1 MKSPFLDLQSRR
13 TSGGGALG
21 EVALSAD
28 EVLFESFISIEGIA
42 VQYGLVPLRLTRE
55 VCTAQAEMLLRNL
68 GRRPDTEQPWMPIST
83 LGPLLVFAHHNPRSL
98 DYWGVPEF
106 LSVRVVISETQY
118 ETVKADFMG
127 RVSARPL
134 GEKGKVEGMTR
145 PFVEVGDLR
154 GAFEW
159 FLEAYP
165 WEKGHKSL
173 LESTYRDLIK
183 RKAAPEVED
192 FNRLHGHLGVALK
205 VVCEPG
211 TLALNPDD
219 APRQELFPPALL
231 DKHAVYPAYCG
242 KQRIYLLTAGGDTYS
257 FEDEWISSGNELME
271 IAPVLADVSAIR
283 KVVNRSSSSSG
294 EIALE
299 ISESDYDV
307 SDDAAVV
314 ELIPEDIL
322 QINPQNVNHTPEEM
336 LQWCLYRAIQLR
348 ASDLHLEKYYNTIR
362 FRARIDGQLRVIFSA
377 SEELLHRYIAMVKN
391 YANLGQSRQET
402 QDGRFSLAIGRRRID
417 VRVAAV
423 PCRKEF
429 QKVIMRFLDKDGGM
443 KSMPDLKLSERQTA
457 LFERAMSRDQGLML
471 ITGPTGSGKTT
482 TLYALLN
489 SVNDESLNLHTIE
502 DPIEYRIEG
511 INQTQTDPV
520 HGISFASGLRA
531 LLRSDPDVILIG
543 ECRDEE
549 TATAAV
555 TSALTGHLVLTTLH
569 ANDSLRAISRLLSMG
584 VPNYL
589 LADSLVLSQAQRLV
603 RRLCEYC
610 KRPKLISPDL
620 VQLLEQYGMHD
631 LASDAVIFEQGTCDE
646 CSQTGFSGRMA
657 LMEITEVSP
666 EIKDMITENAPVSSI
681 RAVAQ
686 KSGLRT
692 LYQEGLVQVL
702 KGNTAL
708 DEIRGLAYMAPACKD

>member
-1 MKSPFLDLQSRR
+1 MKAPFFNLPNRR
-13 TSGGGALG
+13 TPDGVSLG
-21 EVALSAD
+21 EVALSSEDA
-28 EVLFESFISIEGIA
+28 LFESFISIEGIA
-42 VQYGLVPLRLTRE
+42 VQYGMVPLLLARE
-55 VCTAQAEMLLRNL
+55 VCTAQAEMILRLL
-68 GRRPDTEQPWMPIST
+68 GRRAATEQPWMPIST
-83 LGPLLVFAHHNPRSL
+83 LGPMLVFAHYNPRCQ
-98 DYWGVPEF
+98 DFWGVPEF
-106 LSVRVVISETQY
+106 LGVRVVISETQY
-118 ETVKADFMG
+118 EAVQTDFAA

-134 GEKGKVEGMTR
+134 PEKGRMEGVSR
-145 PFVEVGDLR
+145 PFLDHGDLK

-159 FLEAYP
+159 FLEHYP
-165 WEKGHKSL
+165 WEASHAAV
-173 LESTYRDLIK
+173 LETGFRELMK
-183 RKAAPEVED
+183 RKPVPEVED

-219 APRQELFPPALL
+219 APKQSLFPPALL
-231 DKHAVYPAYCG
+231 DKHGVYPAYCG
-242 KQRIYLLTAGGDTYS
+242 RQRIYLLTSGGDTYS
-257 FEDEWISSGNELME
+257 FEDEWLSSGNDPME

-283 KVVNRSSSSSG
+283 KVVNRSSGSG
-294 EIALE
+294 EIAIEL
-299 ISESDYDV
+299 SESDYEM

-336 LQWCLYRAIQLR
+336 LQWCLYRAIILR

-362 FRARIDGQLRVIFSA
+362 FRARIDGQLKVIFSA

-391 YANLGQSRQET
+391 YANLNQSRQEA

-429 QKVIMRFLDKDGGM
+429 QKVIMRFLDKEGGM
-443 KSMPDLKLSERQTA
+443 KSMSDLKLSERQST
-457 LFERAMSRDQGLML
+457 LFERAMSRDQGLIL

-511 INQTQTDPV
+511 INQTQTDPF
-520 HGISFASGLRA
+520 HGITFATGLRA
-531 LLRSDPDVILIG
+531 LLRSDPDIILIG

-610 KRPKLISPDL
+610 KRP
-620 VQLLEQYGMHD
+620 VLLKPGMLDHFAQYGMTGFP
-631 LASDAVIFEQGTCDE
+631 SDAVIFERGSCEE
-646 CSQTGFSGRMA
+646 CYHTGYSGRLA
-657 LMEITEVSP
+657 LMEITEVAP
-666 EIKDMITENAPVSSI
+666 EIKDLITEGAPISAI
-681 RAVAQ
+681 REIAQ
-686 KSGLRT
+686 RSGLKT
-692 LYQEGLVQVL
+692 LYQEGLTQVL
-702 KGNTAL
+702 KGSTTL
-708 DEIRGLAYMAPACKD
+708 EEIRGLAYMAPACKD

>member
-1 MKSPFLDLQSRR
+1 MKSPFLNLQSRR
-13 TSGGGALG
+13 SSGGNAFG
-21 EVALSAD
+21 EVALSPD
-28 EVLFESFISIEGIA
+28 DLIFESFISIEGIA
-42 VQYGLVPLRLTRE
+42 VQHGLVPLELTRE
-55 VCTAQAEMLLRNL
+55 VCTAQAEALLRLL
-68 GRRPDTEQPWMPIST
+68 GRGSDGDQPWMPIST
-83 LGPLLVFAHHNPRSL
+83 LGPLLVFAHHNPKSV
-98 DYWGVPEF
+98 DFWGIPDF
-106 LSVRVVISETQY
+106 LGVRVVISEAQY
-118 ETVKADFMG
+118 NAVKADLEA
-127 RVSARPL
+127 RVETRPL
-134 GEKGKVEGMTR
+134 PLKSKVEGVER
-145 PFVEVGDLR
+145 PFLEVGDLK
-154 GAFEW
+154 GGFEW
-159 FLEAYP
+159 FLKHYP
-165 WEKGHKSL
+165 WEKSHAAL
-173 LESTYRDLIK
+173 LQSSFRDLLK
-183 RKAAPEVED
+183 RKPSPEVED
-192 FNRLHGHLGVALK
+192 FNRMQAHLGVALK
-205 VVCEPG
+205 VVSEPG

-219 APRQELFPPALL
+219 APRQSVFPPALL
-231 DKHAVYPAYCG
+231 DKHGVYPAYCG
-242 KQRIYLLTAGGDTYS
+242 KQRIYLLCAGTDTYA
-257 FEDEWISSGNELME
+257 FEDEWLSTGNDPIE
-271 IAPVLADVSAIR
+271 IAPVLADVSAIK
-283 KVVNRSSSSSG
+283 KVVNRSSGGSG
-294 EIALE
+294 EISIEL
-299 ISESDYDV
+299 SESELEV
-307 SDDAAVV
+307 SDDAALV

-336 LQWCLYRAIQLR
+336 LQWCLYRAIHLR

-362 FRARIDGQLRVIFSA
+362 FRARIDGELKVIFSA

-391 YANLGQSRQET
+391 YANLNQSRQEA
-402 QDGRFSLAIGRRRID
+402 QDGRFSLAIGRRRVD

-443 KSMPDLKLSERQTA
+443 KSMSDLRLTQRQST
-457 LFERAMSRDQGLML
+457 LFERAMSRDQGLIL

-520 HGISFASGLRA
+520 HGISFATGLRA

-569 ANDSLRAISRLLSMG
+569 ANDSLRAISRLLSMN
-584 VPNYL
+584 VPSYL

-610 KRPKLISPDL
+610 KRPKLLTPEL
-620 VQLLEQYGMHD
+620 TKVFEQYSIHD
-631 LASDAVIFEQGTCDE
+631 IASDAVIFERGGCDE
-646 CSQTGFSGRMA
+646 CYQTGYSGRLA

-666 EIKDMITENAPVSSI
+666 EMKDLITENAPISRI
-681 RAVAQ
+681 REVAQ
-686 KSGLRT
+686 RSGLRT

-702 KGNTAL
+702 KGNTTL
-708 DEIRGLAYMAPACKD
+708 DEIRGLAYMTAACED